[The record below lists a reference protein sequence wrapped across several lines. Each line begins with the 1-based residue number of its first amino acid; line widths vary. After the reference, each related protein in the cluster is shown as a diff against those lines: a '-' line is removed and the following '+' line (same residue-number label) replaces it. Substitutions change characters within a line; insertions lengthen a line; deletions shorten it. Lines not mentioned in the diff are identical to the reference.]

1 MAFDTDGA
9 RFGPTAMSTHPHKSM
24 NPLLSLPAKKKERIF
39 NQLRNCKLTD
49 EAVKKQTGIDGLT
62 QRQVKQFFAKYADE
76 FWTNRVERAANEAN
90 ALMKLVRKN
99 PVEFSD
105 GVLAVLGQEVFRRIA
120 SGKVE
125 PGVLVQ
131 FTQLF
136 ARKRADDRAERALIA
151 RLEKQKQEM
160 RSKMELALDSFVSE
174 LGKNEVAKNAFE
186 VLKAEL
192 LGDMDRWEVA

>member
-1 MAFDTDGA
+1 
-9 RFGPTAMSTHPHKSM
+9 M